1 MFDWLAHKYFI
12 WKKPSSMYLQNIYYV
27 GFKNG
32 ISAMFIKYNSF
43 IYSIKYACKS
53 TYHYQISYTWWIN
66 RHISNI
72 MSLFTTYYTYI
83 SYLIMSYGGKGKS
96 ILRIQRA
103 NLVYQNITLFLW
115 CFKCKLHNEGCRWK
129 IACFFRLTFRHN
141 SKVGSDRIHGAVK
154 GAQIVNK

>member
-12 WKKPSSMYLQNIYYV
+12 WKKPSSMYLKNVYYV

-32 ISAMFIKYNSF
+32 ISAMFMKYNSF

-66 RHISNI
+66 RHMNNI
-72 MSLFTTYYTYI
+72 MSLYIAYYIYYLSNHVSVVRENPYLGSKELTLYI
-83 SYLIMSYGGKGKS
+83 R
-96 ILRIQRA
+96 ILHCSCSA
-103 NLVYQNITLFLW
+103 LNITSRTRDTGERL
-115 CFKCKLHNEGCRWK
+115 RV
-129 IACFFRLTFRHN
+129 FFMLTFRHN